1 MSHTRSNTKKV
12 SFLDKKQQNDI
23 NKNKNINKII
33 RSDIKK
39 PSILKDKGKKRNEL
53 KNEKVIEVVQNNETE
68 IKEKEID
75 KKSENDLNKLNE
87 INIEVPVYSNNKN
100 NNKIKELSTYEYFKI
115 TVQNELE
122 KGLLNIAMLHP
133 ANPIKFLGN
142 YLIEKSKNYS
152 PNL

>member
-1 MSHTRSNTKKV
+1 MSHTRSNKKKV

-53 KNEKVIEVVQNNETE
+53 KNEKVIEVIQNNETE

-100 NNKIKELSTYEYFKI
+100 NNKIKELSTDEYFKI

>member
-23 NKNKNINKII
+23 NKNKNTII
-33 RSDIKK
+33 RSNIKK

-53 KNEKVIEVVQNNETE
+53 KNEKVIEVIQNNETE

-100 NNKIKELSTYEYFKI
+100 NNKIKELSTDEYIKI

>member
-53 KNEKVIEVVQNNETE
+53 KNEKVIEVIQNKDRN
-68 IKEKEID
+68 
-75 KKSENDLNKLNE
+75 
-87 INIEVPVYSNNKN
+87 
-100 NNKIKELSTYEYFKI
+100 
-115 TVQNELE
+115 
-122 KGLLNIAMLHP
+122 
-133 ANPIKFLGN
+133 
-142 YLIEKSKNYS
+142 
-152 PNL
+152 

>member
-23 NKNKNINKII
+23 NKNKNTII
-33 RSDIKK
+33 RSNIKK

-53 KNEKVIEVVQNNETE
+53 KNEKVIEVIQNNETE

-100 NNKIKELSTYEYFKI
+100 NNKIKELSTDEYFKI

>member
-53 KNEKVIEVVQNNETE
+53 KNEKVIEVIQNNETE

-87 INIEVPVYSNNKN
+87 INIEVY
-100 NNKIKELSTYEYFKI
+100 
-115 TVQNELE
+115 
-122 KGLLNIAMLHP
+122 
-133 ANPIKFLGN
+133 
-142 YLIEKSKNYS
+142 
-152 PNL
+152 

>member
-12 SFLDKKQQNDI
+12 SFLDKKQQNNI
-23 NKNKNINKII
+23 NKNTNVNTII

-53 KNEKVIEVVQNNETE
+53 KNEKVMEVIQNNETE

-75 KKSENDLNKLNE
+75 QKAENGFNKLND
-87 INIEVPVYSNNKN
+87 INIEVPLYSNNN
-100 NNKIKELSTYEYFKI
+100 SNNKIKELSTDEYFKI

>member
-23 NKNKNINKII
+23 NKNKNINAII

-53 KNEKVIEVVQNNETE
+53 KNEKVIEVIQNNETE

-87 INIEVPVYSNNKN
+87 INTK
-100 NNKIKELSTYEYFKI
+100 
-115 TVQNELE
+115 
-122 KGLLNIAMLHP
+122 
-133 ANPIKFLGN
+133 
-142 YLIEKSKNYS
+142 
-152 PNL
+152 

>member
-53 KNEKVIEVVQNNETE
+53 KNEKVIEVIQNNETE

-100 NNKIKELSTYEYFKI
+100 NNKIKELSTDEYFKI

-122 KGLLNIAMLHP
+122 KGLLNIAILHP

>member
-23 NKNKNINKII
+23 NKNKNTII
-33 RSDIKK
+33 RSNIKK

-53 KNEKVIEVVQNNETE
+53 KNEKVIDVIQNNETE

-100 NNKIKELSTYEYFKI
+100 NNKIKELSTDEYFKI

>member
-1 MSHTRSNTKKV
+1 MPKISNK
-12 SFLDKKQQNDI
+12 FLLI

-53 KNEKVIEVVQNNETE
+53 KNEKVIEVIQNNETE

-100 NNKIKELSTYEYFKI
+100 NNKIKELSTDEYFKI

>member
-1 MSHTRSNTKKV
+1 MSHTRSNKKKV

-23 NKNKNINKII
+23 NKNKNINTII

-53 KNEKVIEVVQNNETE
+53 KNEKVIEVIQNNETE

-87 INIEVPVYSNNKN
+87 INTEAPVHSNNKN
-100 NNKIKELSTYEYFKI
+100 NNKIKELSTDEYFKI

>member
-68 IKEKEID
+68 IKEKKID

-100 NNKIKELSTYEYFKI
+100 NNKIKELSTDEYFKI

>member
-23 NKNKNINKII
+23 NKIKNINTII

-53 KNEKVIEVVQNNETE
+53 KNEKVIEVIQNNETE

-100 NNKIKELSTYEYFKI
+100 YNKIKELSTDEYFKI

>member
-12 SFLDKKQQNDI
+12 SFLDKKQQNDN

-53 KNEKVIEVVQNNETE
+53 KNEKVIEVIQNNETE

-100 NNKIKELSTYEYFKI
+100 NNKIKELSTDEYFKI

>member
-100 NNKIKELSTYEYFKI
+100 NNKIKELSTDEYFKI

>member
-53 KNEKVIEVVQNNETE
+53 KNEKVIDVIQNNETE

-100 NNKIKELSTYEYFKI
+100 NNKIKELSTDEYFKI

>member
-39 PSILKDKGKKRNEL
+39 PSILKDQGKKRNEL
-53 KNEKVIEVVQNNETE
+53 KNEKVIEVIQNNETE

-100 NNKIKELSTYEYFKI
+100 NNKIKELSTDEYFKI

-122 KGLLNIAMLHP
+122 KGLLNIAILHP

>member
-1 MSHTRSNTKKV
+1 MSHTRSNAKKV

-53 KNEKVIEVVQNNETE
+53 KNEKVIEVIQNNETE

-100 NNKIKELSTYEYFKI
+100 NNKIKELSTDEYFKI

>member
-1 MSHTRSNTKKV
+1 MYHSMMK
-12 SFLDKKQQNDI
+12 
-23 NKNKNINKII
+23 
-33 RSDIKK
+33 
-39 PSILKDKGKKRNEL
+39 
-53 KNEKVIEVVQNNETE
+53 KVIEVIQNNETE

-100 NNKIKELSTYEYFKI
+100 NNKIKELSTDEYFKI

-152 PNL
+152 QICK

>member
-1 MSHTRSNTKKV
+1 MSHTRANTKKV

-23 NKNKNINKII
+23 NKNKNINTII

-53 KNEKVIEVVQNNETE
+53 KNEKVIEVIQNNETE

-87 INIEVPVYSNNKN
+87 INTEAPVHSNNKN
-100 NNKIKELSTYEYFKI
+100 NNKIKELSTDEYFKI